1 MPCLT
6 SLLASASPRFTSL
19 LMTHAPRLTSLLT
32 TGAPRSAPFS
42 VPDRTLLER
51 LVLERLVLERPAVP
65 KPQPLTSLA
74 RWSAE
79 QSPTRRPLREI
90 SFSLMLETSEIDNPR
105 AIRGS

>member
-42 VPDRTLLER
+42 VPYRTL
-51 LVLERLVLERPAVP
+51 LERLVLERPAVP